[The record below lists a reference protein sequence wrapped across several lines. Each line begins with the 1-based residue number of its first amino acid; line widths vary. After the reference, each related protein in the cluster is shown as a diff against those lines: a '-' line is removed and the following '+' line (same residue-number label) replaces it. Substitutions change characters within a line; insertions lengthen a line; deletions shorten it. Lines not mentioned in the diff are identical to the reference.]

1 MHVKCPQKFRAGS
14 DFDGDV
20 NAKVEKHLQRDCEL
34 TADQISRLSIRDEE
48 FGETT
53 GAGTDGDQQSEPLKV
68 NTVKAGDR
76 QVTGSVFLHP
86 GEKKTVQVT
95 FPNARSLTQELQLNE
110 NSGEEGNAPKGKVV
124 TFKFKVPEGL
134 DLKEGNEIVVIPLYG
149 KSDIDKPVRVI
160 VQSADVVE
168 GEGHGSER
176 PEGSDKPG
184 AGSEGSETPDNGKD
198 KGKERDN
205 GSTKPG
211 KPHAPGG
218 GAGDNPRT
226 GGGSLSSGSS

>member
-1 MHVKCPQKFRAGS
+1 MPPPIEASRGS
-14 DFDGDV
+14 DFEGDV

-34 TADQISRLSIRDEE
+34 TADQISRFSIRDEE

-53 GAGTDGDQQSEPLKV
+53 GAGTGGDQQSEPLKV

-124 TFKFKVPEGL
+124 TFEFKVPEGL

-168 GEGHGSER
+168 EEGHGSER

-211 KPHAPGG
+211 KPSVP
-218 GAGDNPRT
+218 GAGDKPGT
-226 GGGSLSSGSS
+226 GGGSSSFGSS